1 MLEANNQL
9 HLKPFSH
16 AYHFFAMLGDPLQ
29 MGCKVIGLHTVG
41 SHLVSAPLEY
51 LLERGIAH
59 LMIPLW

>member
-1 MLEANNQL
+1 
-9 HLKPFSH
+9 
-16 AYHFFAMLGDPLQ
+16 MLGDPLQ